1 VTPRDQTLRESL
13 DTHRWAVFGV
23 IASVYFLVYFHRV
36 STSVIAP
43 DLLAAFQANATALG
57 FMSSMYFYIYALEQP
72 LVGHLSDR
80 LGPRR
85 VVGLWSLSAA
95 LGCLLFGL
103 APSIGWA
110 ALGRAFIGFG
120 VGGVY
125 VPALKSFSQWFK
137 KKEFATMTGLLLAS
151 GNLGAI
157 VATTPLAWMAA
168 TWGWR
173 SSFFVIGAV
182 TLVLA
187 FLTLYL
193 IHDYA
198 SKESSGTDPLSLNPG
213 NPPTSGL
220 SARHVLTSIRFWILA
235 AIFFGVFGDS
245 ISLQGLWATPFLM
258 SLFQV
263 ERLHASWLNMLIPV
277 GVILGAPLSGWLADR
292 VFRDMANLLLTLLVI
307 ITAAWL
313 VLTYGSPYLGL
324 KGIIPL
330 FLIIGGATGGMGTS
344 LWATARETTPDAI
357 IGLTTGL
364 LNPFPLLG
372 MAVLQGW
379 TGAIL
384 DRTGKIEGMYPPRA
398 FQDAFSLCL
407 LVAVICLLL
416 CVFFRKHLSTKS
428 PSPEPAFSKRH

>member
-1 VTPRDQTLRESL
+1 VNHSEHTWREPP
-13 DTHRWAVFGV
+13 DPHRWAIFGV
-23 IASVYFLVYFHRV
+23 IAGVYFLVYFHRV

-43 DLLAAFQANATALG
+43 DLLAAFQTNATALG

-72 LVGHLSDR
+72 LVGYLSDR

-95 LGCLLFGL
+95 LGCLIFGF

-125 VPALKSFSQWFK
+125 VPALKSFSQWFRK
-137 KKEFATMTGLLLAS
+137 REFATMTGLLLAS

-173 SSFFVIGAV
+173 SSFFVIGGI
-182 TLVLA
+182 TLALA
-187 FLTLYL
+187 FVTLYL
-193 IHDYA
+193 IHDFV
-198 SKESSGTDPLSLNPG
+198 SQSTPETEDLSPNLG
-213 NPPTSGL
+213 NDRTSHL
-220 SARHVLTSIRFWILA
+220 SARHVLASIRFWILA
-235 AIFFGVFGDS
+235 AIFFGVFGGT

-258 SLFQV
+258 SLFQL
-263 ERLHASWLNMLIPV
+263 ERLNASWLNMLIPV

-292 VFRDMANLLLTLLVI
+292 IFRDMANLVITLLLVLS
-307 ITAAWL
+307 AAW
-313 VLTYGSPYLGL
+313 VFLTYGAPVLGVT
-324 KGIIPL
+324 GVIPL
-330 FLIIGGATGGMGTS
+330 FLFFGAATGGMGTT
-344 LWATARETTPDAI
+344 LWAVAREKTPSHI
-357 IGLTTGL
+357 LGLTTGL

-372 MAVLQGW
+372 MAVMQGW

-384 DRTGKIEGMYPPRA
+384 DRTGKIEGMYPPEA
-398 FQDAFSLCL
+398 FRNAFSLCL
-407 LVAVICLLL
+407 VIAVICLGL
-416 CVFFRKHLSTKS
+416 CIGFRKQLSTKQTN
-428 PSPEPAFSKRH
+428 

>member
-1 VTPRDQTLRESL
+1 MNHSEHTWRESP
-13 DTHRWAVFGV
+13 DPHRWAIFGV
-23 IASVYFLVYFHRV
+23 IAGVYFLVYFHRV

-43 DLLAAFQANATALG
+43 DLLAAFQTNATALG

-72 LVGHLSDR
+72 LVGYLSDR

-95 LGCLLFGL
+95 LGCLIFGF

-125 VPALKSFSQWFK
+125 VPALKSFSQWFRK
-137 KKEFATMTGLLLAS
+137 REFATMTGLLLAS

-173 SSFFVIGAV
+173 SSFFVIGGI
-182 TLVLA
+182 TLALA
-187 FLTLYL
+187 FVTLYL
-193 IHDYA
+193 IHDFV
-198 SKESSGTDPLSLNPG
+198 SQSTPETEDLSPNLG
-213 NPPTSGL
+213 NDRTSHL
-220 SARHVLTSIRFWILA
+220 SARHVLASIRFWILA
-235 AIFFGVFGDS
+235 AIFFGVFGGT

-258 SLFQV
+258 SLFQL
-263 ERLHASWLNMLIPV
+263 ERLNASWLNMLIPV

-292 VFRDMANLLLTLLVI
+292 IFRDMANLVITLLLVLS
-307 ITAAWL
+307 AAW
-313 VLTYGSPYLGL
+313 VFLTYGAPVLGVT
-324 KGIIPL
+324 GVIPL
-330 FLIIGGATGGMGTS
+330 FLFFGAATGGMGTT
-344 LWATARETTPDAI
+344 LWAVAREKTPSHI
-357 IGLTTGL
+357 LGLTTGL

-372 MAVLQGW
+372 MAVMQGW

-384 DRTGKIEGMYPPRA
+384 DRTGKIEGMYPPEA
-398 FQDAFSLCL
+398 FRNAFSLCL
-407 LVAVICLLL
+407 VIAVICLGL
-416 CVFFRKHLSTKS
+416 CIGFRKQLSTKQTN
-428 PSPEPAFSKRH
+428 

>member
-1 VTPRDQTLRESL
+1 MNHSEHTWREPP
-13 DTHRWAVFGV
+13 DPHRWAIFGV
-23 IASVYFLVYFHRV
+23 IAGVYFLVYFHRV

-43 DLLAAFQANATALG
+43 DLLAAFQTNATALG

-72 LVGHLSDR
+72 LVGYLSDR

-95 LGCLLFGL
+95 LGCLIFGF

-125 VPALKSFSQWFK
+125 VPALKSFSQWFRK
-137 KKEFATMTGLLLAS
+137 REFATMTGLLLAS

-173 SSFFVIGAV
+173 SSFFVIGGI
-182 TLVLA
+182 TLALA
-187 FLTLYL
+187 FVTLYL
-193 IHDYA
+193 IHDFV
-198 SKESSGTDPLSLNPG
+198 SQSIPETDNVSPTPDQSSV
-213 NPPTSGL
+213 SGL
-220 SARHVLTSIRFWILA
+220 SVRHVLASIRFWILA
-235 AIFFGVFGDS
+235 AIFFGVFGGT

-258 SLFQV
+258 SLFQL
-263 ERLHASWLNMLIPV
+263 ERLNASWLNMLIPV

-292 VFRDMANLLLTLLVI
+292 IFRDMANLVITLLLVLS
-307 ITAAWL
+307 AAW
-313 VLTYGSPYLGL
+313 VFLTYGAPVLGVT
-324 KGIIPL
+324 GVIPL
-330 FLIIGGATGGMGTS
+330 FLFFGAATGGMGTT
-344 LWATARETTPDAI
+344 LWAVAREKTPSHI
-357 IGLTTGL
+357 LGLTTGL

-372 MAVLQGW
+372 MAVMQGW

-384 DRTGKIEGMYPPRA
+384 DRTGKIEGMYPPEA
-398 FQDAFSLCL
+398 FRNAFSLCL
-407 LVAVICLLL
+407 VIALICLGL
-416 CVFFRKHLSTKS
+416 CIGFRKKLSTKQTN
-428 PSPEPAFSKRH
+428 